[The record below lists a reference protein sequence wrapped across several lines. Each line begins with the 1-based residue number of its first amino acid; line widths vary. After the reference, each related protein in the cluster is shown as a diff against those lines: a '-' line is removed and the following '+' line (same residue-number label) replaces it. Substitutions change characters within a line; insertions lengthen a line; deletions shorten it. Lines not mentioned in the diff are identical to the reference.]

1 MLSPFEELRIELNRV
16 LGLDVKG
23 GPSLRVAREF
33 VEELKMLP
41 SDMQKPWPRDH
52 EPRP

>member
-16 LGLDVKG
+16 LGLEVKG
-23 GPSLRVAREF
+23 GPSLRVAKAF

-41 SDMQKPWPRDH
+41 SNVVKID